1 VLPPIFHTPPA
12 ISSEAEIA
20 GGAVHKEKLDAFK
33 QLAAFMQSADEC
45 QFLLTDLLMRTSV
58 LFCHAFTGC
67 DTTSAFFGKGK
78 KQAWTK
84 LKTSKTFWDLV
95 KMFSKPKAPIAAIE
109 RVGQAFAI
117 ARYDDHQNRCNT
129 LDKLRIVK
137 LNWPGK

>member
-1 VLPPIFHTPPA
+1 MLPPIFTPHTLSPA
-12 ISSEAEIA
+12 KRQ
-20 GGAVHKEKLDAFK
+20 GGAVHKEKIDAFK

-58 LFCHAFTGC
+58 PFCHTSGC